1 MGSKRKING
10 VEDYF
15 VNEEGNWSDEYDRK
29 HAFSYN
35 ETLLENACRE
45 QGKTF
50 VSGYRKEDGTFVHG
64 YCREKTAEEREDDRK
79 RFEDIRKIM
88 SKYPDKPTL
97 KERHELGGGE
107 YIDVYQ
113 PMNPL
118 EDVIGGKVKFKKR
131 RR

>member
-1 MGSKRKING
+1 MNTNRDVHSASMKTFWKMIA
-10 VEDYF
+10 
-15 VNEEGNWSDEYDRK
+15 DRK
-29 HAFSYN
+29 EKPLFPDTAKKMALS
-35 ETLLENACRE
+35 
-45 QGKTF
+45 
-50 VSGYRKEDGTFVHG
+50 VHG

-118 EDVIGGKVKFKKR
+118 EDVIGGKVKFKR
-131 RR
+131 RRR

>member
-1 MGSKRKING
+1 MAHMVRESP
-10 VEDYF
+10 DM
-15 VNEEGNWSDEYDRK
+15 DEYDQKR
-29 HAFSYN
+29 AFSFN
-35 ETLLENACRE
+35 ENLLENDCRME
-45 QGKTF
+45 GKTF